1 MTDYIAS
8 FDNSDVE
15 YDISDLY
22 CPDVVVQRKAPT
34 HTLRRWSRYYYI
46 PPGEYVVNVTRP
58 KCGNDGIPVTEM
70 DEHFSDKTVFNHPGY
85 YGTKGT
91 ESKVSLGK
99 KDLYDKFIFYVEEL
113 CSSKTDTYDKYSN
126 MIKTAYKVPIIGFF
140 KNETTPRY
148 WYQSCAPHK
157 DVHEEKFISIRH
169 KLYSLDKY
177 YRQVGL
183 EYGELNIPK
192 DYFEPVKPDVGEHHY
207 PPHKTSYRKEH
218 LTFSFHHD
226 VTISSLVLKPE
237 KMSFKHVHGDNVHSR
252 YERQNTSLLRKQKY
266 YIKVLENEPGF
277 ISKFEMQY
285 RSELTNGQWVK
296 HGIYNGNVSIADCV
310 KISFDEIQV
319 KEVRIIPISFH
330 KSFDGVQINF
340 VGKSQAKPSSD
351 EVFVTYEVC
360 TPRDGKYLTCSSKFS
375 EKNCGHESDA
385 KTWWKFGQSRKKR
398 DKRDMIQESIRNLIR
413 DY

>member
-15 YDISDLY
+15 YDIADIY
-22 CPDVVVQRKAPT
+22 CPDVVLQRKAPT
-34 HTLRRWSRYYYI
+34 HTLRHHARYYYN
-46 PPGEYVVNVTRP
+46 PQTEYVVNVTRP
-58 KCGNDGIPVTEM
+58 KCDDGIPVTEM
-70 DEHFSDKTVFNHPGY
+70 DEHFSDKSVFTHPGY

-91 ESKVSLGK
+91 ESEVSLGK
-99 KDLYDKFIFYVEEL
+99 KDLYDKFVFYVEEL
-113 CSSKTDTYDKYSN
+113 SSSKTVTYDKSSN
-126 MIKTAYKVPIIGFF
+126 MVKTAYKVPIIGFV
-140 KNETTPRY
+140 KNETSPRY
-148 WYQSCAPHK
+148 LHQSYAPST

-177 YRQVGL
+177 YREVGL

-226 VTISSLVLKPE
+226 VTISSLQMKPE

-252 YERQNTSLLRKQKY
+252 YERQNTSLMRKQKY
-266 YIKVLENEPGF
+266 HIKVLENEPGF
-277 ISKFEMQY
+277 ISKFELQY

-340 VGKSQAKPSSD
+340 VGKSFAKPTSD

-360 TPRDGKYLTCSSKFS
+360 TPRDGKYLTRSSKVS
-375 EKNCGHESDA
+375 EKNYGSNTD
-385 KTWWKFGQSRKKR
+385 KKFMKNWIQWKKNRATQ
-398 DKRDMIQESIRNLIR
+398 DMIQESIRNSIR